1 MSFSVTR
8 RVFSYSLGLE
18 FWIWPI
24 FPSKSINFPI
34 SRMIENEFTKIALRC
49 TEYKVCYLGF
59 FIKCELISS
68 FVDFFTFKEILNG
81 ELRFL
86 YNGDWVVGSEI

>member
-1 MSFSVTR
+1 
-8 RVFSYSLGLE
+8 
-18 FWIWPI
+18 
-24 FPSKSINFPI
+24 
-34 SRMIENEFTKIALRC
+34 MIENEFTKIALRC

-68 FVDFFTFKEILNG
+68 FVDFFTFKEILNA